1 MAKERQDKTDKTPR
15 QRDSELSGARPP
27 IVQVDRDLI
36 PVSRAELNPEHVVA
50 QVLTEHKPFLITLK
64 EEIRKAHSS
73 EPCAPLKS
81 IRAIDALVSAS
92 FRFVSQGPEFLLPGI
107 AVFLKAGEIC
117 KKELNIGLPSVQE
130 ALCNLRGHEDRDELI
145 PVHSLLSSPL
155 RALVQGSALKSL
167 SHTPLD
173 RSEEVHCGVPLIK
186 IDSKSRR
193 LPSYEGGPIETALLT
208 HSFLTLI
215 EETLHASQSKRLSVQ
230 WEFQIAAQKAGQ
242 KHETTLEDLFISTLA
257 IEYFKKSEPTMLRG
271 AKKVDYMPKAGEI
284 DVLGRIVE
292 LAGEYDF
299 PKECLFAELSQY
311 HVETRRDFVCWLTD
325 RGAVPDISVEAQPEF
340 YFKARGDACPLS
352 LPSKPT
358 LSGEARELGELL
370 RSADTSAHLP
380 AVRSILGDPAEFAVL
395 QERAQRLSESQMTH
409 VLRNLSAWEGG
420 YCLPKEWFDLTYDD
434 YRIHKQPL
442 AAVVLEEYLRVLG
455 LLIEKR

>member
-1 MAKERQDKTDKTPR
+1 MLA
-15 QRDSELSGARPP
+15 
-27 IVQVDRDLI
+27 
-36 PVSRAELNPEHVVA
+36 
-50 QVLTEHKPFLITLK
+50 EHKPFLANLRN
-64 EEIRKAHSS
+64 EIRAAHSA
-73 EPCAPLKS
+73 EPSVPLKS

-92 FRFVSQGPEFLLPGI
+92 FRFVSQGPEFLLSGI
-107 AVFLKAGEIC
+107 AVFFKAGETC
-117 KKELNIGLPSVQE
+117 KKELDIGLPSVQE
-130 ALCNLRGHEDRDELI
+130 ALCDLRGHEDRDELI
-145 PVHSLLSSPL
+145 PVHSLHSSPL

-186 IDSKSRR
+186 IDPKSRR
-193 LPSYEGGPIETALLT
+193 LPSCEGGPIETALLT

-242 KHETTLEDLFISTLA
+242 KHETTLEDLFVSKLA
-257 IEYFKKSEPTMLRG
+257 IAYFKEKDSRTVRQATKLEYSSEALET
-271 AKKVDYMPKAGEI
+271 
-284 DVLGRIVE
+284 DVVGRIVE
-292 LAGEYDF
+292 LAAECGF
-299 PKECLFAELSQY
+299 PKECLFAELTQY
-311 HVETRRDFVCWLTD
+311 HVETRRDFVRWLTD

-358 LSGEARELGELL
+358 LSGEARELEELL
-370 RSADTSAHLP
+370 RSADTSPHLP
-380 AVRSILGDPAEFAVL
+380 AVRSIIGDPTEFAVL
-395 QERAQRLSESQMTH
+395 QERAQKLSESQMAC
-409 VLRNLSAWEGG
+409 VLRNLSIWEGG
-420 YCLPKEWFDLTYDD
+420 DCLPAEWFDLAYDD

-455 LLIEKR
+455 LLIEKERD